1 MNRLIYKFIF
11 MALIIVPTTLMAQDK
26 IPYETDGFSYELN
39 NEYGFATVLSTSN
52 AGDIEIPSSVEFEG
66 VTYPVKIIDTQFIH
80 TNNKPNCT
88 GGANFDKITSIAI
101 PSSVTSIRDG
111 AFGYSTTL
119 KEMKLVDES
128 DYFCIDDGVLYSKDK
143 TKLIYYPCQKDASG
157 FVIPDYV
164 TTLGA
169 EAFSGNKTLTSIV
182 IPATVTTLTDGGGSA
197 LYGSYGTF
205 YECSNLTSITFERG
219 ENYTFIPR
227 YFLNRC
233 SSLQSIDIPETI
245 ISIHAYAFNG
255 CSKLQNTTLPSK
267 LEEIWECAFQGCSS
281 FTEVIFPKTVK
292 TLGGSAFS
300 NCSNNKKV
308 TIPDECPL
316 TYISNWCFYYNT
328 TLTDVDISDNIK
340 TINQSAFQHCI
351 SLPSIDLP
359 QNLETINARAFFD
372 CSSLKDVI
380 FHDKLKTIGEGAFA
394 VTEISHLNLPS
405 SLNAIQYGAFF
416 NTPIEQVTIPASV
429 TSIGACA
436 FANTK
441 KLTEYILESGN
452 TKYTTIDGVLFTID
466 KKTLMGYPAASDRRV
481 SYTVPAGVEV
491 IEEGALSYNNLT
503 HITLPTSLQTINN
516 AAFSNNKN
524 LTELTIP
531 ENVTSIGKAYSLV
544 EGNSYILSKYNIIF
558 DTNVKSL
565 YLLNA
570 TNPPVI
576 FQDEKDTN
584 SGYVLPNY
592 GTSYKG
598 SDYKF
603 PTVYVKK
610 SAYDNNVYQN
620 ANKWKEM
627 DADNYAYEI
636 PVTLPSSGLKTM
648 GRDFDVD
655 LSNSDFSAY
664 AAVAISKEG
673 EENVVSMEAVNVAG
687 YAAGKYVPSR
697 TGIEKIDEVDYE
709 TYTGVILKGDNGAN
723 GTYRIG
729 EKATSEP
736 IAQANYL
743 VAATDATKVK
753 MTETK
758 NGTEYTNLGLKDGK
772 FRFFTSDGTIA
783 YNKCYLSMPASFFG
797 SQPAGAR
804 TFSMRFIEP
813 EVSGISAAETDMT
826 ADNDAYYTLQGVRI
840 ENPQHGIFIHKGKK
854 VVIK

>member
-1 MNRLIYKFIF
+1 MNRLRIKL
-11 MALIIVPTTLMAQDK
+11 MLLALLFLPATLMAQS
-26 IPYETDGFSYELN
+26 SYKYDEIDEFDYQIDIRN
-39 NEYGFATVLSTSN
+39 VYATVLSTSKE
-52 AGDIEIPSSVEFEG
+52 GDIEIPSSIEYEG
-66 VTYPVKIIDTQFIH
+66 ITYPVKIIDTQFIH
-80 TNNKPNCT
+80 TNKKPNCK
-88 GGANFDKITSIAI
+88 GGANYNKITSIAI

-119 KEMKLVDES
+119 KEIKLVDES

-169 EAFSGNKTLTSIV
+169 DAFSRNKTLTSIV

-197 LYGSYGTF
+197 LYGYYGTF
-205 YECSNLTSITFERG
+205 NECSNLTSITFERG

-227 YFLNRC
+227 YFLNSC
-233 SSLQSIDIPETI
+233 SSLLSIDIPETI

-267 LEEIWECAFQGCSS
+267 LEEIWECAFQGCSE
-281 FTEVIFPKTVK
+281 FTEVIFPKTIK
-292 TLGGSAFS
+292 TLGNSAF
-300 NCSNNKKV
+300 NLCTKNKKLV
-308 TIPDECPL
+308 IPDECPL
-316 TYISNWCFYYNT
+316 TYISMTCFYNNYK
-328 TLTDVDISDNIK
+328 LEDVYLSDNIK
-340 TINQSAFQHCI
+340 IIHQSAFNACQ
-351 SLPSIDLP
+351 SLPSVDLP
-359 QNLETINARAFFD
+359 QNLEQIRDLAFYG
-372 CSSLKDVI
+372 CSKLKDVT
-380 FHDKLKTIGEGAFA
+380 FYDKLESIGKAAFA
-394 VTEISHLNLPS
+394 NCFVLNPINLPS
-405 SLNAIQYGAFF
+405 SLKTIGISAFYGAA
-416 NTPIEQVTIPASV
+416 IEQITIPASV
-429 TSIGACA
+429 TSVGACA
-436 FANTK
+436 FMRTS
-441 KLTEYILESGN
+441 KLKEYIVESGN
-452 TKYTTIDGVLFTID
+452 KNYTTIDGVLFTID

-491 IEEGALSYNNLT
+491 IEEGALSHNNLT
-503 HITLPTSLQTINN
+503 HITLPSSLKTIWNG
-516 AAFSNNKN
+516 AFASNQK

-531 ENVTSIGKAYSLV
+531 ENVTSIGNRHTSS
-544 EGNSYILSKYNIIF
+544 GSYTMATKNIIYG
-558 DTNVKSL
+558 TKVKSL
-565 YLLNA
+565 YMLNA
-570 TNPPVI
+570 TTPPALGGVDNKLNV
-576 FQDEKDTN
+576 F
-584 SGYVLPNY
+584 PNASVN
-592 GTSYKG
+592 GNKG
-598 SDYKF
+598 DI
-603 PTVYVKK
+603 PTIYVKK

-620 ANKWKEM
+620 HNLWKYAS
-627 DADNYAYEI
+627 ADKYAYEI

-729 EKATSEP
+729 EKPTSET

-826 ADNDAYYTLQGVRI
+826 ADDDAYYTLQGVRI
-840 ENPQHGIFIHKGKK
+840 ENPKHGIFIHKGKK